1 MSYKESLL
9 SKEQARLVINNFEF
23 TLEEACRRLS
33 KSGKDDVGIL
43 YPDRELFA
51 RINDLA
57 QEYGVDIV
65 GTVLEIKRRGLNIT
79 DPTLYYE
86 PSMRTAYGAAVDEYQ
101 EEWVKGVLYDLYEMA
116 NEMQEQLEAEA
127 KEEDEGETREKAKPT
142 KQELEQDYKR
152 ERKRLQSL
160 LSRRKKAGVDVSD
173 IEIPGI
179 PKKVTAGSIRRLQ
192 KLAQKIKTAFRYLSG
207 GRYRGMK

>member
-9 SKEQARLVINNFEF
+9 SKEQAALVVRNFRF

-33 KSGKDDVGIL
+33 VRSKGDVGIL
-43 YPDRELFA
+43 YPDRGLFS
-51 RINDLA
+51 RIEGLVD
-57 QEYGVDIV
+57 EYGIEIV
-65 GTVLEIKRRGLNIT
+65 GTVLEIKRHSLNIT
-79 DPTLYYE
+79 DPSLYYE
-86 PSMRTAYGAAVDEYQ
+86 PSNTALGQAYDDYQ
-101 EEWVKGVLYDLYEMA
+101 EEWVNNVIYELYEMA

-127 KEEDEGETREKAKPT
+127 KEEDEGETREKAKAT
-142 KQELEQDYKR
+142 KQEIEQDYKR